1 MGTTKLSYLFA
12 LVLTLF
18 FVSGSRAQ
26 YPIFDRIADK
36 VIQKYQQASCEQ
48 LWEWKSEPKSQ
59 KEQEVIRA
67 LRNDAER
74 RAAFINK
81 VGPPI
86 ANKLF
91 DCGMIP

>member
-1 MGTTKLSYLFA
+1 MRKHSYLFA
-12 LVLTLF
+12 LVLVLC
-18 FVSGSRAQ
+18 FVSGSSAQ

-36 VIQKYQQASCEQ
+36 VIQKYQRSSCEQ
-48 LWEWKSEPKSQ
+48 LWERKGEPKSE
-59 KEQEVIRA
+59 KEKEIIQA

-74 RAAFINK
+74 RTAFINK

-91 DCGMIP
+91 ECGMIP

>member
-1 MGTTKLSYLFA
+1 VIKRSCLLA
-12 LVLTLF
+12 LALGLLLVC
-18 FVSGSRAQ
+18 GSSAQ

-48 LWEWKSEPKSQ
+48 VWERKGEPKSQ
-59 KEQEVIRA
+59 KEQEVIQA
-67 LRNDAER
+67 MRNDAER

-91 DCGMIP
+91 ECGMIP

>member
-1 MGTTKLSYLFA
+1 VIKRSCLFA
-12 LVLTLF
+12 LALGLLF
-18 FVSGSRAQ
+18 VCGSSAQ

-48 LWEWKSEPKSQ
+48 LWERKGEPKSQ
-59 KEQEVIRA
+59 KEQEVIQA

-74 RAAFINK
+74 RTAFINK

-91 DCGMIP
+91 ECGLIP